1 MLTKFQTSDIDAFAQ
16 RIRTCLW
23 ARYGDIKW
31 KPGDV
36 LRRFWEWELGNW
48 VFCAYFDCHYGI
60 TNGKWADKTPLLW
73 RYLTVWRPQP
83 YPSPIRHIC
92 PQQTAP
98 QPSNLDVVS
107 RLRSFTFW
115 ICRWQ
120 LGTSSERRCQ
130 TRRIIER
137 GAERDL
143 GEKWEWRGCWGLGGC
158 RLTIGWCMRDL
169 HICTCE
175 WLIGFQ
181 MMVLRTQSPDA
192 LPAYELKA
200 NSNSY
205 YPRYL

>member
-1 MLTKFQTSDIDAFAQ
+1 MFCEDF
-16 RIRTCLW
+16 
-23 ARYGDIKW
+23 GN
-31 KPGDV
+31 
-36 LRRFWEWELGNW
+36 GNW
-48 VFCAYFDCHYGI
+48 EIEYSVRILTVAMASRKASELIKRLCFCDI
-60 TNGKWADKTPLLW
+60 
-73 RYLTVWRPQP
+73 TVWRPQP

-107 RLRSFTFW
+107 RLRSFTLW

-143 GEKWEWRGCWGLGGC
+143 GEKWEWRGCRGLGGC
-158 RLTIGWCMRDL
+158 RLTIGWCMRIL

-192 LPAYELKA
+192 IAAYGLKA
-200 NSNSY
+200 NSY
-205 YPRYL
+205 YQRCL